1 MPEVYLE
8 PSRTSTITLSCDFC
22 KEAPPKD
29 VRLGSK
35 YASVYIYMQVS
46 PIEIICIL
54 NVFAVKYSFSDK
66 RRRRK

>member
-1 MPEVYLE
+1 MPEAYLE

-22 KEAPPKD
+22 KEASPKD

-35 YASVYIYMQVS
+35 YASVYIYMRVS

-54 NVFAVKYSFSDK
+54 NVFACEIQFF
-66 RRRRK
+66 